1 MRTACASFPEVLSI
15 HENHLQQIA
24 QQKKGDYNYNHPRF
38 LRKRKLSH
46 PPRKHSDRIS
56 AFSVPQSKAHQ
67 NYEKCAEM
75 LK

>member
-1 MRTACASFPEVLSI
+1 MRTVFVSFSAEVLSI
-15 HENHLQQIA
+15 HENHLQQIS
-24 QQKKGDYNYNHPRF
+24 QQKKGDYRHHRS

-46 PPRKHSDRIS
+46 PPRKHSDQIS